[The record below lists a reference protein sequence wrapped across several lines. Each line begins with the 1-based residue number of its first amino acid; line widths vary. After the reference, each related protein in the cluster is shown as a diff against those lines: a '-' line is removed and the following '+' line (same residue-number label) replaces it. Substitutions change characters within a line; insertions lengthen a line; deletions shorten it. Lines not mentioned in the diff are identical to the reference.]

1 MKTADIHSQLQ
12 ALISS
17 CIDEGDYDPAEDY
30 IKDPFCRRTMHTASL
45 AINEIDTLRARVA
58 ELEGQHKG
66 LVIQNATLR
75 QRPDLPADRIPAA
88 NRVAELEAERGR
100 WKAEALAWRKRA
112 KYDGS
117 KGEFNAIKMSDAEA
131 LVAWLRATNNLPKG

>member
-1 MKTADIHSQLQ
+1 MKINDLIVVRRDDRRALDPGGPGPGHEPGRRPGRCGVSDIVAKLKDGTRTVRWSDDRVRLE
-12 ALISS
+12 AA
-17 CIDEGDYDPAEDY
+17 AE
-30 IKDPFCRRTMHTASL
+30 IER
-45 AINEIDTLRARVA
+45 LRV
-58 ELEGQHKG
+58 
-66 LVIQNATLR
+66 
-75 QRPDLPADRIPAA
+75 
-88 NRVAELEAERGR
+88 RVAELEAERGR

>member
-58 ELEGQHKG
+58 ELEES
-66 LVIQNATLR
+66 IRFNED
-75 QRPDLPADRIPAA
+75 QRRMLFDASTK
-88 NRVAELEAERGR
+88 LEAERDS
-100 WKAEALAWRKRA
+100 WKTEALAARPFIDMGCIEAWQPDEFHPGIPTHIAYKAARA
-112 KYDGS
+112 ANER
-117 KGEFNAIKMSDAEA
+117 GE
-131 LVAWLRATNNLPKG
+131 

>member
-45 AINEIDTLRARVA
+45 AINEIDTLRARV
-58 ELEGQHKG
+58 E
-66 LVIQNATLR
+66 
-75 QRPDLPADRIPAA
+75 
-88 NRVAELEAERGR
+88 ELEAECDRLQSLANVYRTEVMARRNERAAFFSKTMKYEEWQAASRQVEIARADTDAARAANGG
-100 WKAEALAWRKRA
+100 EA
-112 KYDGS
+112 
-117 KGEFNAIKMSDAEA
+117 
-131 LVAWLRATNNLPKG
+131 

>member
-45 AINEIDTLRARVA
+45 AINEIDTLRARQWPEV
-58 ELEGQHKG
+58 K
-66 LVIQNATLR
+66 
-75 QRPDLPADRIPAA
+75 
-88 NRVAELEAERGR
+88 
-100 WKAEALAWRKRA
+100 K
-112 KYDGS
+112 
-117 KGEFNAIKMSDAEA
+117 
-131 LVAWLRATNNLPKG
+131 